1 MASIKINTNIEQ
13 VNTLIQSRLKQLGN
27 PETFLRPLCFDLI
40 DLMTKRIHIDGKKAD
55 GSPIGTYAKGYLNT
69 RQKKYSRSADSK
81 IIVSLTR
88 KLETDWA
95 VVDTPKGIGI
105 GFVNPFNFQKARWV
119 EDGAA
124 SHTVK
129 EHTRKVGD
137 KTVKVKSHTNKG
149 WTGKGAIFSLAPD
162 ERDYAIAFIN
172 DKTAE
177 TLNG

>member
-1 MASIKINTNIEQ
+1 MASINIKTNITQ
-13 VNTLIQSRLKQLGN
+13 VNDLLQSRLKAIGN

-40 DLMTKRIHIDGKKAD
+40 DLMTKRIHGDGIKAD
-55 GSPIGTYAKGYLNT
+55 GAPIGTYAKGYLKT
-69 RQKKYSRSADSK
+69 RQKKYNRTADSK

-88 KLETDWA
+88 QLENNWSVIA
-95 VVDTPKGIGI
+95 TPKGFGI
-105 GFVNPFNFQKARWV
+105 GFINPFNLQKARWV
-119 EDGAA
+119 EDGAS

-129 EHTRKVGD
+129 DHTRNMGG

-149 WTGKGAIFSLAPD
+149 WIGKGAIFSLSAA
-162 ERDYAIAFIN
+162 ERDYAISFIN